1 LIGLSNLQLLLS
13 SGTFILNLSYNVS
26 GTWIEHGWLSLL
38 WEFLTYAKLQ
48 YHASNIFW
56 TPNKQR
62 ENDSFLMEFFLTIT
76 KNISILK
83 AINRCRVYLQLI
95 LVSDIATADGR
106 KLLPEV
112 KQGSIPD
119 WRSSLKWPHQGR
131 PSKTDWNVWSQLFR
145 DRESPYLTTWEM
157 GLLHSPRVGL
167 ILSPHTKTAYK
178 QENARWT
185 MITPENAST

>member
-131 PSKTDWNVWSQLFR
+131 PSKTDWNVWSQLLETGNHLIR
-145 DRESPYLTTWEM
+145 PLGRWDSCTHQEWDSYYHPTLRQHTSRKMLG
-157 GLLHSPRVGL
+157 GL
-167 ILSPHTKTAYK
+167 
-178 QENARWT
+178 
-185 MITPENAST
+185 